1 MIIIRRCMMAIP
13 KYHEFMKPVLVL
25 LNNDTL
31 HSRSEI
37 YLAMA
42 DEFQLTEAERE
53 EWLSSKSQLVY
64 KNRVAW
70 ALTYLKK
77 AGLIDSPKKANFRIT
92 DAGKKVLHE
101 NPIAI
106 DNKYLQKFNS
116 FKEFIDTS
124 SGAGTAIVTI
134 DNIKNDSPQD
144 LMDIAYSQII
154 KTLEDDILI
163 EVVSQSPDFFEKLVV
178 DLLLSMG
185 YGGSQIENGQVLG
198 KSGDGGV
205 DGVIKE
211 DKLGFDKIYVQAKKW
226 DMNSTIGRPELQK
239 FVGALSGQGALKGVF
254 ITTAKFSKDAW
265 EYAKN
270 QHMYKIALIDGTKL
284 AKLMIENNIGVSVE
298 NVYEIKKVDS
308 DYFSDDVI

>member
-1 MIIIRRCMMAIP
+1 MMAIP

-239 FVGALSGQGALKGVF
+239 FVGALSGQGALKGAF